1 MNKIDKDL
9 LDILVCPVTKDKLLL
24 DEEKNELISKEAK
37 LAYPIRDGIP
47 IMLPE
52 EARKLDYILFEPGLS
67 PKRRLGRLTIPP
79 SASLINNL
87 FIGFTK
93 FTNFI
98 RFLLK
103 PFDIE
108 VSKV

>member
-24 DEEKNELISKEAK
+24 DEENNELISKEAK

-52 EARKLDYILFEPGLS
+52 EARKLD
-67 PKRRLGRLTIPP
+67 
-79 SASLINNL
+79 
-87 FIGFTK
+87 
-93 FTNFI
+93 
-98 RFLLK
+98 
-103 PFDIE
+103 
-108 VSKV
+108 

>member
-24 DEEKNELISKEAK
+24 DVKNNELISKEAN

-52 EARKLDYILFEPGLS
+52 EARKLD
-67 PKRRLGRLTIPP
+67 
-79 SASLINNL
+79 
-87 FIGFTK
+87 
-93 FTNFI
+93 
-98 RFLLK
+98 
-103 PFDIE
+103 
-108 VSKV
+108 